1 MMYNVCVLELD
12 YLGRLLINICKKNV
26 INGPLLIGI

>member
-1 MMYNVCVLELD
+1 MIYNACVLKLD
-12 YLGRLLINICKKNV
+12 YLGRLLIKIKKNV